1 MIKLLLWKVLI
12 IFKTIGEFM
21 LNVEKGLFVSL
32 DYKGTLDNG
41 TVFDTNA
48 DRQPLEFQMGEG
60 QVIKGVEENLMGMAL
75 NEKKTFTIAPEK
87 AYGER
92 DESLTQNF
100 AKSDLPS
107 EIDPEPGQI
116 IGLQA
121 QNGQQIPGTITEV
134 RDEDFS
140 VDLNHPLAGESL
152 TFDVEIVGIS
162 KTSSQK
168 QAACETEGCNCASS
182 CSQC

>member
-1 MIKLLLWKVLI
+1 MS
-12 IFKTIGEFM
+12 
-21 LNVEKGLFVSL
+21 NVENGLFVSI
-32 DYKGTLDNG
+32 DYKGTLENG
-41 TVFDTNA
+41 TVFDTSA

-75 NEKKTFTIAPEK
+75 NEKKSFTIMPEK

-107 EIDPEPGQI
+107 EMDPQPGQV
-116 IGLQA
+116 IGLQTP
-121 QNGQQIPGTITEV
+121 NGQQIPGTITEV

-140 VDLNHPLAGESL
+140 VDLNHPLAGETL
-152 TFDVEIVGIS
+152 TFDVEVVGINKES
-162 KTSSQK
+162 TRKEE
-168 QAACETEGCNCASS
+168 ACATEGCDCSS
-182 CSQC
+182 GCC

>member
-1 MIKLLLWKVLI
+1 MS
-12 IFKTIGEFM
+12 
-21 LNVEKGLFVSL
+21 NVENDLFVSI
-32 DYKGTLDNG
+32 DYKGTLKNG
-41 TVFDTNA
+41 TVFDTSA
-48 DRQPLEFQMGEG
+48 DRQPLEFQMGKG

-75 NEKKTFTIAPEK
+75 NEKKTFTVAPDK

-100 AKSDLPS
+100 AKSDLP
-107 EIDPEPGQI
+107 PEANPQPGLV

-134 RDEDFS
+134 REDDFS

-162 KTSSQK
+162 ETSSQK
-168 QAACETEGCNCASS
+168 TAGCEAEGCNCESG
-182 CSQC
+182 CHQC